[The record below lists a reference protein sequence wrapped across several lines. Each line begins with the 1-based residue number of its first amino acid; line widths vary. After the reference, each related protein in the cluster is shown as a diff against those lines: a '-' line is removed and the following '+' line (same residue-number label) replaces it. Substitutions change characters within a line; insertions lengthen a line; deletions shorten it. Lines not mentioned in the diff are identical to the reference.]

1 MANEE
6 EHEAENVFNPD
17 EIVCDPALR
26 KQISEYHPDV
36 QDQVKR
42 AYLLKGPTRPILN
55 FPKTGSGSR
64 GFSKFWYAKY
74 DWIEYSESQRKA
86 YCFHCFLFKPLG
98 SAHRFGNE
106 VFTKTGF
113 SDWKHAY
120 KAFPDHIGGVNSDHN
135 KARLSCDA
143 FCNQGQSVS
152 SNLAR
157 ASKESEELYKIRLTS
172 SLHCARFLIGQGL
185 AFRGHNESLSSLN
198 KGNFKEM
205 VHWYKE
211 KDEKVKHAYDHGGK
225 NSKMISPKIQ
235 KDLSKCCAQE
245 VTKVI
250 MGEIGD
256 KNFSILIDESRDISV
271 KEQMAVMLRLVISP
285 SLIIYLSF
293 IFYVVN

>member
-1 MANEE
+1 M
-6 EHEAENVFNPD
+6 FNPD

-26 KQISEYHPDV
+26 KQINEYHPDV

-42 AYLLKGPTRPILN
+42 AYLLKGPTQPNVN
-55 FPKTGSGSR
+55 FPKRGSGSR
-64 GFSKFWYAKY
+64 GFSKAWYEKY
-74 DWIEYSESQRKA
+74 DWIEYSESYDKA
-86 YCFHCFLFKPLG
+86 YCFYCFLFKPLG
-98 SAHRFGNE
+98 SSHRFGSE

-113 SDWKHAY
+113 SDWKHGY
-120 KAFPDHIGGVNSDHN
+120 KALPEHIGGVSSDHN
-135 KARLSCDA
+135 KARLHCDD
-143 FCNQGQSVS
+143 FRNQRQSVS

-172 SLHCARFLIGQGL
+172 SLHCARFLISQGL
-185 AFRGHNESLSSLN
+185 AFRGHNESLGSIN

-205 VHWYKE
+205 VDWYKV
-211 KDEKVKHAYDHGGK
+211 KDEKVKHAYERGG

-271 KEQMAVMLRLVISP
+271 KEQMAVMLRYISILLH
-285 SLIIYLSF
+285 SYCVEISF
-293 IFYVVN
+293 LLFHT